1 MRARRHQEEF
11 ASVKA
16 AAQVAEAMAPVVTS
30 PAQEAPKR
38 RRKRDVVTGALKGV
52 VMWVRMAGAVRKEA
66 IDLVDDACDVDEPEI
81 CEDDEARKSAIRQ
94 LSASIFKAARYG
106 LPADYLL
113 PAACY

>member
-16 AAQVAEAMAPVVTS
+16 AAQVAEAMAQVVTS

-66 IDLVDDACDVDEPEI
+66 IDLVDDALIIAGTLESIAEPPG
-81 CEDDEARKSAIRQ
+81 RRSQ
-94 LSASIFKAARYG
+94 KA
-106 LPADYLL
+106 
-113 PAACY
+113 